1 MGTVTITPSAAQ
13 DYQGTTQVSQGNLIG
28 WLNRLDMNFAP
39 LTVRYTFKSAKKLKG
54 ITAKIK
60 GTLYGTPD
68 GRFRYALSTS
78 SAYPSEWAKVA
89 EEGGDY
95 LLLHYTGELKADTT
109 YYLFVT
115 KEAAG
120 NNVYYG
126 GCSAANVTITGTT
139 AGAGRVYRN
148 GAWKDLTPKI
158 YRNGAWKDATAK
170 EYSGGWGELS

>member
-1 MGTVTITPSAAQ
+1 VGTATITPSAAQ

-28 WLNRLDMNFAP
+28 WTTYQGMVGA

-89 EEGGDY
+89 EEGEGY

-126 GCSAANVTITGTT
+126 GCSAANVTITGAT
-139 AGAGRVYRN
+139 AGAGKVYRDGEWRDVTPKVYKD
-148 GAWKDLTPKI
+148 GAWRDAMPKKYDGKWGDL
-158 YRNGAWKDATAK
+158 R
-170 EYSGGWGELS
+170 